1 MSKIPPHIVDQI
13 LQTARIEEVIGE
25 FVQLKRAGSN
35 LKGLSPF
42 TDEKTP
48 SFVVSPAKQIFKCF
62 STGKGG
68 NAASFLMEKEHF
80 SYPEALRWLA
90 KRYNIEVPEEREAT
104 AEELAALNE
113 RESFLIINEFAK
125 NAFSEM
131 LLNSQEGKAIGL
143 SYFEERGFTRATIDK
158 FQLGYC
164 LNTGSAFTDLALEKG
179 YNKDYLEAIG
189 LTKSKEER
197 TFDFFKGRVMF
208 PIHSVS
214 GRVLGFGGRTLLSD
228 KKVAKYF
235 NSPESIIYNKSEILY
250 GLYFAKG
257 DIVKYNECLLCEG
270 YTDVIS
276 MHQAGIQNVVSSSG
290 TSLTK
295 EQVKLVSRYTKN
307 LTILYDGDAAGIKAS
322 FRGIDLILE
331 EGLNVKVVLF
341 PDGEDPDS
349 FSKSRSSAELSAYIA
364 GHKQDFI
371 SFKASILLADGA
383 NDPILRAGLIKD
395 IVHSVSLIPDQITRS
410 VYVQQLA
417 QQFDI
422 SESIVQSELLN
433 LRKSA
438 MAKTYQDPTIGAIE
452 LPKNPAPQSLE
463 ASPETA
469 ADHTIF
475 EAELIRV
482 LIKYGTRALIW
493 QELGQPETQTSVIE
507 LIVHELQKDEL
518 FFENPLYE
526 EIYRIFE
533 KGALEEQTLYE
544 SSFFLRHEN
553 QQIVQFVA
561 DIEAQEQELSHNWV
575 ARYKIQTKT
584 ESDDLYQTVVQVIYR
599 FKLAFVE
606 QKINQIRSELTQDTL
621 KDDDLLLA
629 LGELVS
635 LEKVKMLLS
644 EQIGITLIRWHVC
657 RNLILHRP
665 IQNLLLESYFSD
677 PDFFG
682 CGHFAPLGSQ
692 GLKRLCQKC
701 QPPTRSKANG
711 PLAPRESECIF
722 IGNLRRYP

>member
-113 RESFLIINEFAK
+113 RESFMIINEFAK
-125 NAFSEM
+125 NTFAEM
-131 LLNSQEGKAIGL
+131 LLHSQEGKAIGL
-143 SYFEERGFTRATIDK
+143 SYFEERGFNKATIEK

-164 LNTGSAFTDLALEKG
+164 LNTGAAFTELALAKG
-179 YNKDYLEAIG
+179 YNQEYLEAIG
-189 LTKSKEER
+189 LTKTKDER

-214 GRVLGFGGRTLLSD
+214 GRVLGFGGRTLLAD
-228 KKVAKYF
+228 KKIAKYF
-235 NSPESIIYNKSEILY
+235 NSPESSIYNKSEILY
-250 GLYFAKG
+250 GLFFAKG
-257 DIVKYNECLLCEG
+257 DIVKYDECLLCEG

-349 FSKSRSSAELSAYIA
+349 FSKTRSTAELTSYITE
-364 GHKQDFI
+364 HKQDFI
-371 SFKASILLADGA
+371 SFKAGILLADGG
-383 NDPILRAGLIKD
+383 NDPILRARLIKD

-422 SESIVQSELLN
+422 SESIVQSELLQ
-433 LRKSA
+433 LRKATIS
-438 MAKTYQDPTIGAIE
+438 KGYQDPSFEAIQ
-452 LPKNPAPQSLE
+452 LPKVPAPQSLQ
-463 ASPETA
+463 ANDA
-469 ADHTIF
+469 AQTELHIF
-475 EAELIRV
+475 EAELIRI

-493 QELGQPETQTSVIE
+493 QEPGHGERQTSVIE
-507 LIVHELQKDEL
+507 LIIHELQKDEIH
-518 FFENPLYE
+518 FENSLFAT
-526 EIYRIFE
+526 IYSIFE
-533 KGALEEQTLYE
+533 NGVTHENTLYE
-544 SSFFLRHEN
+544 ATYFLRHEH
-553 QQIVQFVA
+553 QEIVQFVA
-561 DIEAQEQELSHNWV
+561 DIAAQETELSHNWV
-575 ARYKIQTKT
+575 SRYKIQTKS

-599 FKLAFVE
+599 LKLAFVE
-606 QKINQIRSELTQDTL
+606 NKISTIRHELSQDQL
-621 KDDDLLLA
+621 KNEDLLLA
-629 LGELVS
+629 LSELVS

-644 EQIGITLIRWHVC
+644 EQIGITVIR
-657 RNLILHRP
+657 
-665 IQNLLLESYFSD
+665 
-677 PDFFG
+677 
-682 CGHFAPLGSQ
+682 
-692 GLKRLCQKC
+692 
-701 QPPTRSKANG
+701 
-711 PLAPRESECIF
+711 
-722 IGNLRRYP
+722 

>member
-125 NAFSEM
+125 NTFSEM

-143 SYFEERGFTRATIDK
+143 SYFEERGFSRATIEK
-158 FQLGYC
+158 FHLGYC
-164 LNTGSAFTDLALEKG
+164 LNTGAAFTDLALEKG

-189 LTKSKEER
+189 LTKSKDER

-214 GRVLGFGGRTLLSD
+214 GRVLGFGGRTLLAD
-228 KKVAKYF
+228 KKIAKYF

-371 SFKASILLADGA
+371 SFKAGILLADGG

-422 SESIVQSELLN
+422 AESIVQSELLQ

-438 MAKTYQDPTIGAIE
+438 LAKSYQDPAIDAIQ
-452 LPKNPAPQSLE
+452 LPKNPAPQSLQ
-463 ASPETA
+463 ASAVYEEDLTL
-469 ADHTIF
+469 F

-493 QELGQPETQTSVIE
+493 QEPGQPETQTSVIE

-518 FFENPLYE
+518 HFENALYE

-533 KGALEEQTLYE
+533 NGVLAENTLYE
-544 SSFFLRHEN
+544 ATYFLRHEK
-553 QQIVQFVA
+553 QEIVQFVA

-575 ARYKIQTKT
+575 ARYKIQTRS

-606 QKINQIRSELTQDTL
+606 QKIKAIRKELSDKNLQ
-621 KDDDLLLA
+621 DDDLLLA

-644 EQIGITLIRWHVC
+644 EQIGITLIR
-657 RNLILHRP
+657 
-665 IQNLLLESYFSD
+665 
-677 PDFFG
+677 
-682 CGHFAPLGSQ
+682 
-692 GLKRLCQKC
+692 
-701 QPPTRSKANG
+701 
-711 PLAPRESECIF
+711 
-722 IGNLRRYP
+722 

>member
-90 KRYNIEVPEEREAT
+90 KRYQIEVPEEREAT

-125 NAFSEM
+125 NTFANM
-131 LLNSQEGKAIGL
+131 LLETEEGKAIGL
-143 SYFEERGFTRATIDK
+143 SYFEERGFTRATIEK

-164 LNTGSAFTDLALEKG
+164 LNTGAAFTQLALEKG
-179 YNKDYLEAIG
+179 YNKVYLEAIG
-189 LTKSKEER
+189 LSKSKEER
-197 TFDFFKGRVMF
+197 SFDFFKGRVMF
-208 PIHSVS
+208 PIHSIS

-257 DIVKYNECLLCEG
+257 DIVKYDECLLCEG

-276 MHQAGIQNVVSSSG
+276 MHQSGIQNVVSSSG

-295 EQVKLVSRYTKN
+295 DQVKLVSRYTKN

-331 EGLNVKVVLF
+331 EGMNVKVVLF

-349 FSKSRSSAELSAYIA
+349 FAKTRSNDELAEYIKT
-364 GHKQDFI
+364 HKQDFI
-371 SFKASILLADGA
+371 SFKASVLLADG
-383 NDPILRAGLIKD
+383 NQDPILRAGLIKD
-395 IVHSVSLIPDQITRS
+395 IVHSVSLIPDQIMRS
-410 VYVQQLA
+410 VYAQQLA

-422 SESIVQSELLN
+422 SESIVQSELLQ
-433 LRKSA
+433 LRKQS
-438 MAKTYQDPTIGAIE
+438 MSKQFQDPSFNEIE
-452 LPKNPAPQSLE
+452 LPKQAAPQALSAEPENLE
-463 ASPETA
+463 ANSS
-469 ADHTIF
+469 IY
-475 EAELIRV
+475 EAELIR
-482 LIKYGTRALIW
+482 LLLKYGTRALDFQLHGSEQI
-493 QELGQPETQTSVIE
+493 QTSVIE
-507 LIVHELQKDEL
+507 LVIHELQNDQL
-518 FFENPLYE
+518 SFTDPLHQ
-526 EIYRIFE
+526 EIYNIFARGVNE
-533 KGALEEQTLYE
+533 DHTLYAG
-544 SSFFLRHEN
+544 SYFLRHEN
-553 QQIVQFVA
+553 QQIVQLATNF
-561 DIEAQEQELSHNWV
+561 EAQEQDLSHNWITK
-575 ARYKIQTKT
+575 YKIQTKS
-584 ESDDLYQTVVQVIYR
+584 EADDLYQTVLQTIYR
-599 FKLAFVE
+599 FKLAHVE
-606 QKINQIRSELTQDTL
+606 NRISTL
-621 KDDDLLLA
+621 RKEIEHNALGPDDVLLA
-629 LGELVS
+629 LGEIVS

-644 EQIGITLIRWHVC
+644 EQIGITVIR
-657 RNLILHRP
+657 
-665 IQNLLLESYFSD
+665 
-677 PDFFG
+677 
-682 CGHFAPLGSQ
+682 
-692 GLKRLCQKC
+692 
-701 QPPTRSKANG
+701 
-711 PLAPRESECIF
+711 
-722 IGNLRRYP
+722 

>member
-90 KRYNIEVPEEREAT
+90 KRYNIEVPEEREAS

-125 NAFSEM
+125 NTFSQM
-131 LLNSQEGKAIGL
+131 LLNDQEGKAIGL
-143 SYFEERGFTRATIDK
+143 SYFEERGFSRATIEK

-164 LNTGSAFTDLALEKG
+164 LNTGSAFTDLALDKG
-179 YNKDYLEAIG
+179 YNKAYLEAIG
-189 LTKSKEER
+189 LTKSKENR
-197 TFDFFKGRVMF
+197 YFDFFKGRVIF

-235 NSPESIIYNKSEILY
+235 NSPESSIYNKSEILY
-250 GLYFAKG
+250 GLHFAKG

-331 EGLNVKVVLF
+331 GGLNVKVVLF

-364 GHKQDFI
+364 AHKQDFI
-371 SFKASILLADGA
+371 SFKAGILLTDGA

-395 IVHSVSLIPDQITRS
+395 IVNSVSLIPDQITRS

-433 LRKSA
+433 LRKTA
-438 MAKTYQDPTIGAIE
+438 LAKTYQDPALGNIE
-452 LPKNPAPQSLE
+452 LPKNPSPQSLE
-463 ASPETA
+463 ASPEKE
-469 ADHTIF
+469 ADQTIF
-475 EAELIRV
+475 EAEIIRM

-493 QELGQPETQTSVIE
+493 QEPGQPETQTSVIE
-507 LIVHELQKDEL
+507 LIVQELKKDDL
-518 FFENPLYE
+518 HFVTPLYQ
-526 EIYRIFE
+526 EIYSIFE
-533 KGALEEQTLYE
+533 KGVLEENTFYE
-544 SSFFLRHEN
+544 STFFLRHDD

-575 ARYKIQTKT
+575 ARYKIQTKS

-599 FKLAFVE
+599 FKLASVE
-606 QKINQIRSELTQDTL
+606 EKINKIRSELTQDLL
-621 KDDDLLLA
+621 KDNDLLLA

-644 EQIGITLIRWHVC
+644 EQIGITLIR
-657 RNLILHRP
+657 
-665 IQNLLLESYFSD
+665 
-677 PDFFG
+677 
-682 CGHFAPLGSQ
+682 
-692 GLKRLCQKC
+692 
-701 QPPTRSKANG
+701 
-711 PLAPRESECIF
+711 
-722 IGNLRRYP
+722 